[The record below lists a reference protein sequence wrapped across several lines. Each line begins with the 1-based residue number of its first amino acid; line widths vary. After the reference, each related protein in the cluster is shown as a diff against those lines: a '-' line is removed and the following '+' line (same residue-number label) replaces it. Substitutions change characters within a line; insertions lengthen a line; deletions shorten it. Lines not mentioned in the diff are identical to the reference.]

1 MKYHC
6 SGCDYIYDE
15 IVGDEDLWIEPKTF
29 FDHLPS
35 DFFCPFCDTH
45 KDDFIVLPEEINYP
59 LNVQK
64 LTPFEQEHFPEYE
77 IKEDLLKYYFS
88 ETQHPNDEN
97 HFIYKVA
104 LYDDSGDEILKHQ
117 FQFWD
122 EVSWEFDIDYLD
134 DFELR
139 VYCLKDGIFSSG
151 IIQR

>member
-6 SGCDYIYDE
+6 TWCDYIYDE
-15 IVGDEDLWIEPKTF
+15 IIWDEDLWLEPKTF
-29 FDHLPS
+29 FDNLPS

-45 KDDFIVLPEEINYP
+45 KDDFVVFEEQINYP
-59 LNVQK
+59 LNKEK
-64 LTPFEQEHFPEYE
+64 LTWFESEHFPEYE
-77 IKEDLLKYYFS
+77 IKWDLLKYHFP
-88 ETQHPNDEN
+88 ETGHPNDEN

-139 VYCLKDGIFSSG
+139 IFCIKDGIFSTW
-151 IIQR
+151 ILNR